1 MQVNLWNLAAQ
12 KKNYDNSDLGG
23 TVMYKYQYDG
33 ELFLP
38 MCLGLC
44 EADLGNDSLVS
55 FILFSRRNVIDP
67 WFLAFLP
74 LSMGA
79 WVELC
84 EYSWFKIVFFFN
96 LGMVLVKWFSWLQ
109 AVYGKVLYR
118 VELAVRLN
126 NVYRVELAVLGDK
139 DFLRADL
146 FG

>member
-1 MQVNLWNLAAQ
+1 
-12 KKNYDNSDLGG
+12 
-23 TVMYKYQYDG
+23 
-33 ELFLP
+33 
-38 MCLGLC
+38 
-44 EADLGNDSLVS
+44 
-55 FILFSRRNVIDP
+55 
-67 WFLAFLP
+67 
-74 LSMGA
+74 MGA

-84 EYSWFKIVFFFN
+84 EYSWFKIVFFCN

-139 DFLRADL
+139 DLLRADL